1 MGSQA
6 NLIINQLTL
15 VTTVEDPKLIKQ
27 ATEIQS
33 NRRLQDLAIKQVD

>member
-1 MGSQA
+1 MGSQP
-6 NLIINQLTL
+6 NLITNQLRL

-33 NRRLQDLAIKQVD
+33 N